1 MNFELYDNFPNGK
14 KQLFSD
20 IINDLL
26 ARNYL
31 CKQKK
36 DNMEKYFFVIN
47 YKDLF
52 EEYLKIMSYELI
64 INRELGVIQIK
75 NTRNANSLKLKKA
88 D

>member
-36 DNMEKYFFVIN
+36 DNMQKYFFVIN

-52 EEYLKIMSYELI
+52 E
-64 INRELGVIQIK
+64 
-75 NTRNANSLKLKKA
+75 
-88 D
+88 